1 MKTPDLEKLRRL
13 TADEKTQN
21 EFYGCF
27 TAEPFERGYGHTIGN
42 SLRRILLSSLEG
54 AAITSMKVAG
64 ALHEFAVL
72 KGVKEDV
79 AQIVLNVKKIRV
91 KMHSEGPEKLY
102 LKVKKA
108 GKITA
113 KDIEK
118 NASVKIL
125 NPEAEIANL
134 DAGASLEI
142 EFEVRKGHGYVV
154 ADEIKNAGKYSVGTI
169 ALDALF
175 SPVSKVNYEVENTRV
190 EQIMNY
196 DKLIMEIWTDGS
208 LSPKD
213 ALAESAKI
221 LKNSLNIFTGAMPNA
236 CAEEEVAAEPSGED
250 VKLAE
255 LLDQPLSILDL
266 STRSSNSLKN
276 EGLETI
282 RDLIKF
288 TEEDAMQFSNFGKR
302 SLDEIVE
309 KLSELGLSLAGS
321 KGEAE

>member
-13 TADEKTQN
+13 TADEKTKTG
-21 EFYGCF
+21 FYGLF

-54 AAITSMKVAG
+54 AAITSIKVAG

-91 KMHSEGPEKLY
+91 KLHSGDTDKLY

-108 GKITA
+108 GAITA

-118 NASVKIL
+118 NANVEIL
-125 NPEAEIANL
+125 NPEVEIANV
-134 DAGASLEI
+134 DAGTTLEI
-142 EFEVRKGHGYVV
+142 EFEVRKGRGYVV
-154 ADEIKNAGKYSVGTI
+154 ADELKSAGKYSTGTI
-169 ALDALF
+169 LLDALF
-175 SPVSKVNYEVENTRV
+175 SPVTKVNYEVENTRV

-208 LSPKD
+208 ITPED
-213 ALAESAKI
+213 ALTESAKI
-221 LKNSLNIFTGAMPNA
+221 LKNSLNIFTGNMPQY
-236 CAEEEVAAEPSGED
+236 EEEIDTEETTKED
-250 VKLAE
+250 EKLAE

-282 RDLIKF
+282 RDLVKF
-288 TEEDAMQFSNFGKR
+288 TEEDVMQFSNFGKR
-302 SLDEIVE
+302 SLDEIIE
-309 KLSELGLSLAGS
+309 KLDEMGLSLAG
-321 KGEAE
+321 KGE